1 MIEPVRLSSPC
12 SLFDPSP
19 VLITESA
26 EEFERFHDALRHE
39 LKPRGLLERLYVAD
53 IVEKAWEIR
62 RLQRVKTNLINS
74 HLRAGVKKLLESLI
88 ERTDELNYAQRNAW
102 IYQLTEQWFGD
113 AKDKKEV
120 LEVLE
125 QFGLDEFAIEAT
137 AVCSIA
143 SDIETLD
150 RLMASQEARLSKSV
164 RWLGDLRGGLGQ
176 QLRARV
182 ERVIEG
188 KTLAFEGASKQPPPE
203 QA

>member
-1 MIEPVRLSSPC
+1 
-12 SLFDPSP
+12 

-26 EEFERFHDALRHE
+26 EEFERFHDVLRDE

-53 IVEKAWEIR
+53 IAEKAWEIR

-74 HLRAGVKKLLESLI
+74 RLRAGVKELLEALI
-88 ERTDELNYAQRNAW
+88 ERTDELDYAQRNAW

-113 AKDKKEV
+113 ARDKKEV

-125 QFGLDEFAIEAT
+125 RYRLDEFAIEAT
-137 AVCSIA
+137 AVRSIA

-150 RLMASQEARLSKSV
+150 RLMTSQETRLSRSV
-164 RWLGDLRGGLGQ
+164 RWLADLRGGFGR
-176 QLRARV
+176 QLHAKI
-182 ERVIEG
+182 ERVIDG
-188 KTLAFEGASKQPPPE
+188 KPLGLERATKQPPPE